1 MSRTFIKLTI
11 SAATMAILAGCATG
25 PVGSTTSVSTGSSVT
40 PSPIPAASP
49 ASEAG
54 LQNWISGFRSRAI
67 AAGVSP
73 GVYDNAMRIARYNP
87 EVIRLDRKQAEFS
100 RPVWEYLDSAAS
112 DSRTTKGRG
121 LARTYS
127 GTLSQVEGR
136 YGVDRNIVMAI
147 WGMES
152 NFGGN
157 RGKMQIIPSL
167 ATLAYDGRRGEMFS
181 KQLIAA
187 LKIIQAG
194 DIDPAHMLGSW
205 AGAMGHT
212 QFMPTSYLSY
222 AVDFNGDGRRDIWS
236 DNPTD
241 SLASTAAYLKRSGW
255 INGLPAVIEVR
266 LPSGF
271 NYGQTGRSN
280 VKSGSAWAAQGVT
293 AINGRSL
300 PAGGIIA
307 PAGRQGPAFLVTK
320 NFIAIRAYN
329 ASDNY
334 ALGVAMLANRIGGGP
349 GIVGSFPREAGA
361 LTHNE
366 KEEVQ
371 RLLNRLGYNVGE
383 PDGAIGENTIAG
395 IKAFQRRIG
404 VDPDGYAN
412 ATLLKQLRKA
422 T

>member
-1 MSRTFIKLTI
+1 MSRTITRLTI
-11 SAATMAILAGCATG
+11 SAAALAILSACATA
-25 PVGSTTSVSTGSSVT
+25 PVGSVSTGSSTT
-40 PSPIPAASP
+40 PEPIPAASP

-54 LQNWISGFRSRAI
+54 LQNWIQNFRPRALSS
-67 AAGVSP
+67 GVSAAT
-73 GVYDNAMRIARYNP
+73 YDNAMRIARYNP
-87 EVIRLDRKQAEFS
+87 EVIRLDRKQAEFN

-127 GTLSQVEGR
+127 STLSQIEGR

-194 DIDPAHMLGSW
+194 DVNPSGMLGSW

-212 QFMPTSYLSY
+212 QFMPTSYLEY
-222 AVDFNGDGRRDIWS
+222 AVDFTGDGRRDIWS
-236 DNPTD
+236 DDPTD

-255 INGLPAVIEVR
+255 VTGLPAVVEVR
-266 LPSGF
+266 LPQGF

-280 VKSGSAWAAQGVT
+280 TKSGSAWAAQGVRSVS
-293 AINGRSL
+293 GQSL

-307 PAGRQGPAFLVTK
+307 PAGRSGPAFLVTR
-320 NFIAIRAYN
+320 NFMALRAYN

-334 ALGVAMLANRIGGGP
+334 SLGVAMLANRIGGGP
-349 GIVGSFPREAGA
+349 GIVGSFPRAAGS
-361 LTHNE
+361 LTHNQ

-404 VDPDGYAN
+404 VEPDGYAN
-412 ATLLKQLRKA
+412 TTLLKQLQQA

>member
-1 MSRTFIKLTI
+1 MSSIFTKFTI
-11 SAATMAILAGCATG
+11 SVAAVALLAGCGVRSAG
-25 PVGSTTSVSTGSSVT
+25 SVSTGSSVT
-40 PSPIPAASP
+40 PAPITGASP

-54 LQNWISGFRSRAI
+54 LQNWIQSFRPRAI
-67 AAGVSP
+67 SSGVSP
-73 GVYDNAMRIARYNP
+73 ATYDRAMRIARYNP

-127 GTLSQVEGR
+127 GTLGQIEGR

-167 ATLAYDGRRGEMFS
+167 ATLAYDGRRGEMFQN
-181 KQLIAA
+181 QLIAA
-187 LKIIQAG
+187 LKILQAG
-194 DIDPAHMLGSW
+194 DTDPEHMLGSW

-212 QFMPTSYLSY
+212 QFMPTSYLAY

-236 DNPTD
+236 DDPTD
-241 SLASTAAYLKRSGW
+241 SLASTASYLKRSGW
-255 INGLPAVIEVR
+255 VPGLPAAVEVR

-280 VKSGSAWAAQGVT
+280 VKSGATWAAQGVR
-293 AINGRSL
+293 AVDGRTL
-300 PAGGIIA
+300 PSGGIIA
-307 PAGRQGPAFLVTK
+307 PAGAQGPAFLVTK

-349 GIVGSFPREAGA
+349 GIVGAFPREAGA

-371 RLLNRLGYNVGE
+371 RRLNRLGYDVGE
-383 PDGAIGENTIAG
+383 PDGAIGEKTMAA
-395 IKAFQRRIG
+395 IKAFQQRIG
-404 VDPDGYAN
+404 VSPDGYAN
-412 ATLLKQLRKA
+412 AALLQQLRSRS
-422 T
+422 

>member
-1 MSRTFIKLTI
+1 MKTTITRLTI
-11 SAATMAILAGCATG
+11 TACAVAILAGCGVAVSG
-25 PVGSTTSVSTGSSVT
+25 GGASPGGSTTT
-40 PSPIPAASP
+40 PAPIPAASP

-54 LQNWISGFRSRAI
+54 LQNWVRNFRPRAL
-67 AAGVSP
+67 AAGISP
-73 GVYDNAMRIARYNP
+73 QVYDRSMAIARYNP
-87 EVIRLDRKQAEFS
+87 DVIRLDRRQAEFS

-121 LARTYS
+121 LARTHANLLAQIES
-127 GTLSQVEGR
+127 R
-136 YGVDRNIVMAI
+136 YGVDRNIVMAV

-152 NFGGN
+152 NFGAN
-157 RGKMQIIPSL
+157 RGRTQIIPAL

-181 KQLIAA
+181 NQLIAA

-236 DNPTD
+236 EDPTD
-241 SLASTAAYLKRSGW
+241 SLASTAAYLARSGW
-255 INGLPAVIEVR
+255 VRGLPAVVEVR
-266 LPSGF
+266 LPDGF

-280 VKSGSAWAAQGVT
+280 TKSGAAWAAQGVR
-293 AINGRSL
+293 AVDGRTL

-307 PAGRQGPAFLVTK
+307 PTGRQGPAFLVTR
-320 NFIAIRAYN
+320 NFMAIRAYN

-334 ALGVAMLANRIGGGP
+334 ALGVAMLGNRIAGGP
-349 GIVGSFPREAGA
+349 GIVGAFPRGAGA
-361 LTHNE
+361 LSHNE

-383 PDGAIGENTIAG
+383 PDGAIGENTING

-404 VDPDGYAN
+404 VEQDGYAN
-412 ATLLKQLRKA
+412 AALLARLRTA
-422 T
+422 R

>member
-1 MSRTFIKLTI
+1 MSRVSTKLMI
-11 SAATMAILAGCATG
+11 SVAALAVLAGCAA
-25 PVGSTTSVSTGSSVT
+25 PVGSVSTGSSVT
-40 PSPIPAASP
+40 PAPITGASP

-54 LQNWISGFRSRAI
+54 LQAWIQSFRPRAMSAGISGAT
-67 AAGVSP
+67 
-73 GVYDNAMRIARYNP
+73 YDRAMRIARYNP

-121 LARTYS
+121 LARTYG
-127 GTLSQVEGR
+127 GTLAQVEGR

-167 ATLAYDGRRGEMFS
+167 ATLAYDGRRGEMFQN
-181 KQLIAA
+181 QLIAA
-187 LKIIQAG
+187 LKILQAG
-194 DIDPAHMLGSW
+194 DTDPEHMLGSW

-212 QFMPTSYLSY
+212 QFMPTSYLAY

-236 DNPTD
+236 DDPTD
-241 SLASTAAYLKRSGW
+241 SLASTASYLNRSGW
-255 INGLPAVIEVR
+255 VPGLPAVVEVR
-266 LPSGF
+266 LPQGF
-271 NYGQTGRSN
+271 NYGQTGRGN
-280 VKSGSAWAAQGVT
+280 VKSGATWSSQGV
-293 AINGRSL
+293 RSVSGQQL
-300 PAGGIIA
+300 PSGGIIA
-307 PAGRQGPAFLVTK
+307 PAGAQGPAFLVTK
-320 NFIAIRAYN
+320 NFMAIRAYN

-371 RLLNRLGYNVGE
+371 RLLNRMGYNVGE
-383 PDGAIGENTIAG
+383 PDGAIGEKTMAA
-395 IKAFQRRIG
+395 IKAFQQRIG
-404 VDPDGYAN
+404 VSPDGYAN
-412 ATLLKQLRKA
+412 ATLLQQLRRA